1 MMAVSAQAHERP
13 HVYVP
18 AGFVVEA
25 PVETYRCA
33 VGPVYNFYDGAWY
46 CGRVPAVYRDYVYRP
61 YYRYTAYRVAP
72 KTYSC
77 YLGNDGRRRRARSNQ
92 YPPR

>member
-1 MMAVSAQAHERP
+1 MAVSARAHERP

-61 YYRYTAYRVAP
+61 YYRYTAYRTRLSEAD
-72 KTYSC
+72 KIRNSLST
-77 YLGNDGRRRRARSNQ
+77 
-92 YPPR
+92 PRHG